1 MVARIAKAISLGLN
15 DEETAA
21 LVRIDRH
28 TLLEWN
34 KDPEFSATIKSAV
47 ADRMVK
53 RLEQIEKGGNGWQ
66 GCAWLTERLYPT
78 RYAKPEVQISLN
90 SSLSP
95 THNGLTLTISLEEA
109 ERIEARAAPIRE
121 SARQL
126 LEEYQR
132 NRNGSHSV
140 EASAEIVDAGQSGR
154 EPTIPEKARGSG
166 RH

>member
-53 RLEQIEKGGNGWQ
+53 RLERIEKGGNGWQ
-66 GCAWLTERLYPT
+66 GCAWLAERLMPA

-90 SSLSP
+90 TASGQGN
-95 THNGLTLTISLEEA
+95 HAYVITISAEEA
-109 ERIEARAAPIRE
+109 ERIEAEAAPIRE
-121 SARQL
+121 KARQL
-126 LEEYQR
+126 IEEYQR
-132 NRNGSHSV
+132 NRNGSHSP
-140 EASAEIVDAGQSGR
+140 EASTEAVD
-154 EPTIPEKARGSG
+154 
-166 RH
+166 

>member
-53 RLEQIEKGGNGWQ
+53 RLERIESGANGWQ
-66 GCAWLTERLYPT
+66 GTAWIVERLMPN
-78 RYAKPEVQISLN
+78 RYSRPEVQISLN

-109 ERIEARAAPIRE
+109 QEIEARSAPIRE
-121 SARQL
+121 KARQL
-126 LEEYQR
+126 LEDYER
-132 NRNGSHSV
+132 NRNGSRSV
-140 EASAEIVDAGQSGR
+140 EANAEVVD
-154 EPTIPEKARGSG
+154 
-166 RH
+166 